1 MSFNQRETEEQKRRR
16 RNQSQGIKLAIR
28 QAGEG
33 GITRQELNNI
43 TKSTGANAQ
52 TVIRRLDQVN
62 QKLNENDSARIG
74 LNSGA
79 ANMLIKRDS
88 KNPVG
93 MFSQGRNYGTGA
105 IGKTL
110 SSMMGTPG
118 IPGAMIKGQMV
129 GGRAAQP
136 GFNPG
141 GNPTKNRM
149 IGGTQIRG
157 GGNIAVR
164 GFGQQYTAP
173 TQPVAE
179 PVPSSVTPEAE
190 APVVEEP
197 MPMTPEQMDEA
208 SAAGPGMTIGGGTGA
223 AGATKLGRAKSRLRK
238 LGIYGR
244 GTGLLGRG
252 LQYGNTL
259 NA

>member
-1 MSFNQRETEEQKRRR
+1 MAKKNQK
-16 RNQSQGIKLAIR
+16 SQGVKLAIR

-33 GITRQELNNI
+33 GITKQELNNI
-43 TKSTGANAQ
+43 AKTTGASTQ
-52 TVIRRLDQVN
+52 TVVKRLDQVN
-62 QKLNENDSARIG
+62 QNLKSNDSARIG

-79 ANMLIKRDS
+79 ANMLIKQNS
-88 KNPVG
+88 KNPTINPF
-93 MFSQGRNYGTGA
+93 MPSPYGSGK

-110 SSMMGTPG
+110 SSMMGTTS
-118 IPGAMIKGQMV
+118 
-129 GGRAAQP
+129 QP

-164 GFGQQYTAP
+164 GFGQQYELPKTKILNPIDLETGSNRP
-173 TQPVAE
+173 T
-179 PVPSSVTPEAE
+179 SNTD
-190 APVVEEP
+190 PVVTDPVVQE
-197 MPMTPEQMDEA
+197 PMTPEQMQEA
-208 SAAGPGMTIGGGTGA
+208 STVGSGMMSGGGMGA
-223 AGATKLGRAKSRLRK
+223 AGASKLGRANSRLRK

-252 LQYGNTL
+252 LQYGNSL

>member
-1 MSFNQRETEEQKRRR
+1 MAKKNQK
-16 RNQSQGIKLAIR
+16 SQGVKLAIR

-33 GITRQELNNI
+33 GITKQELNNI
-43 TKSTGANAQ
+43 TKTTGANAQ

-62 QKLNENDSARIG
+62 QKLKDSDKARIG

-79 ANMLIKRDS
+79 ANMLIKQNS

-93 MFSQGRNYGTGA
+93 MFNQGKGYGTGQ

-110 SSMMGTPG
+110 SSMMGSPG
-118 IPGAMIKGQMV
+118 IPTRGGGTFGAV
-129 GGRAAQP
+129 EP
-136 GFNPG
+136 FNPG
-141 GNPTKNRM
+141 GNPNKPRM

-173 TQPVAE
+173 TQPTPE
-179 PVPSSVTPEAE
+179 VTPTSTTTPTNDPIPQD
-190 APVVEEP
+190 PVVQD
-197 MPMTPEQMDEA
+197 PMTPEDMQEA
-208 SAAGPGMTIGGGTGA
+208 STVGSGMLSGGGMGA
-223 AGATKLGRAKSRLRK
+223 AGANKLGRAKSRLRQ

-244 GTGLLGRG
+244 GTGLFGRG
-252 LQYGNTL
+252 LQYGNAL
-259 NA
+259 NK

>member
-1 MSFNQRETEEQKRRR
+1 MAKKEQK
-16 RNQSQGIKLAIR
+16 SQGIKLAIR

-33 GITRQELNNI
+33 GITKQELNNI

-62 QKLNENDSARIG
+62 QNLKSNDSARIG

-79 ANMLIKRDS
+79 ANMLIKQNS

-93 MFSQGRNYGTGA
+93 MFNQGKGYGTGQ

-110 SSMMGTPG
+110 SSMMGSPG
-118 IPGAMIKGQMV
+118 IPTR
-129 GGRAAQP
+129 GGGTFGKVDP
-136 GFNPG
+136 FNPG
-141 GNPTKNRM
+141 GNPNKPRM

-173 TQPVAE
+173 TQP
-179 PVPSSVTPEAE
+179 TPETTPAPGPE
-190 APVVEEP
+190 TPAVQDPVVQD
-197 MPMTPEQMDEA
+197 PMTPEEMQEA
-208 SAAGPGMTIGGGTGA
+208 STVGSGMLTGGGMGA
-223 AGATKLGRAKSRLRK
+223 AGANKLGRAKSRLRQ

-244 GTGLLGRG
+244 GTGLLNRG
-252 LQYGNTL
+252 LQYGNAL
-259 NA
+259 NK